1 MSNWTEG
8 IVSIYNNQ
16 LEYDKR
22 IYLTLDNKLQF
33 DDYNFV
39 NEKYKFV

>member
-22 IYLTLDNKLQF
+22 IYSLDNKLQF
-33 DDYNFV
+33 DDYKCI
-39 NEKYKFV
+39 NEKYNYV